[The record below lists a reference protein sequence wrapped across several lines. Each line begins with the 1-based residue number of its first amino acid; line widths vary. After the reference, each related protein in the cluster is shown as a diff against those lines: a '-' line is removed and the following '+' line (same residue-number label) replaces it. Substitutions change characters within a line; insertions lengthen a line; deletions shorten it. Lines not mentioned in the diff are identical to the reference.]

1 VIAKLTERQLGILL
15 GLIANSIWGGAA
27 LYWIQ
32 TKPVAPWD
40 VLAHR
45 GLWTLPAALLILIVA
60 GRLRS
65 ALALLS
71 NVKMM
76 MAMAAAAA
84 LISVNW
90 GTFLYAVTNGKATQA
105 SLGYFMLPLL
115 TIVFG
120 VLIFKEKL
128 SRPQLIAVAMA
139 VIAVGIQLVMLGT
152 IPIIALALSGSFA
165 AYGAIR
171 KSVVADSLQGLFLES
186 LFLAPV
192 AATWILLNGGAGIGE
207 HGLRVDFFL
216 VASGLFTAM
225 PLLTHVAAS
234 RMLPLSTLG
243 LLSYLGPSLQL
254 IVALTMLGETINGA
268 TLASFAVVWLGLL
281 VIWIDNLKTLRR
293 ARRARKQL
301 SQ

>member
-1 VIAKLTERQLGILL
+1 MIAKLTERQLGILL

-45 GLWTLPAALLILIVA
+45 GVWTLPAALLILIIA

-65 ALALLS
+65 AIALLN

-84 LISVNW
+84 LISINW

-120 VLIFKEKL
+120 VVVFKEKL
-128 SRPQLIAVAMA
+128 SRPQLIAVVMA
-139 VIAVGIQLVMLGT
+139 VIAVAIQLVMLGT

-192 AATWILLNGGAGIGE
+192 AATWILLNGGAGMGE

-293 ARRARKQL
+293 TRRARKQL